1 MGFQI
6 AINIGFAMAFVA
18 SFYILS
24 YIKVG
29 FGLCLS
35 NIHPDNTRFFFY

>member
-18 SFYILS
+18 SFYVLS
-24 YIKVG
+24 YIKVCG
-29 FGLCLS
+29 VE
-35 NIHPDNTRFFFY
+35 TRLLIETVCQL